1 MNRKLVLLAIIIT
14 ANIVIVNAQIGVGE
28 WRDHLPFV
36 YSIAITQ
43 SPSKVYVASEN
54 GIFSY
59 SKKNQNIEKL
69 TKVNVLSDIG
79 VSSIAYSN
87 ENQVLVVGYSNGN
100 VDLIF
105 ENEVFNLSDIKREM
119 ISGSKSINHILFI
132 DEYAYLSCGFGIVVI
147 NVQKRE
153 VKDTYYI
160 GDLGG
165 NLQVNQLVLS
175 NDFLYAATDEGVF
188 IADYTNTNLV
198 DYSNWQIIT
207 TIPNYTSKFNAIYSD
222 NDKIL
227 VNQSN
232 DFSNDIIYA
241 YSQGTWTSLNS
252 DYGTI
257 REIKNENSTIQ
268 VVSNRNILLY
278 NTEFIFIDS
287 ISRTEIPKL
296 NPFDVIV
303 SNNTFWIADK
313 GKGLVKYNTS
323 NLEEITPNA
332 PYLPDAF
339 SIDIDNNKVL
349 VAAGSLTP
357 TWGNAFINGAA
368 FSFENE
374 RWRTM
379 INYNAK
385 DYVSIKI
392 DPYNTDH
399 FYAGSWGGGL
409 VEYRNNELIE
419 TYKEE
424 NSTLQSTIEG
434 SNYYRIGGLVF
445 DSNNNLWVTNSDV
458 ENPVSVKKS
467 NGNNSIDDWVSYN
480 FDEKIS
486 NIRVGK
492 IIITQNNHKWL
503 VLPSGNGLFAFDNKQ
518 TIDDTSDDLYKKI
531 SIVDENGKI
540 ISNNTYSIAEDLD
553 GPIWVGLDQGIVVY
567 YSPENVFEESNF
579 HAQRIIITIGDATDY
594 LLKTETIKAIAVD
607 GANRKWIGTNN
618 SGVYLVS
625 KDGTEE
631 INHFTEENSPLLS
644 NKINDIGINHETG
657 EVFFATDKGLISY
670 RGSATM
676 GSDEFRDVYVY
687 PNPVRENYYGDITIR
702 GLVSDVNVKITDIS
716 GNIVYE
722 TNANGGQATWDGK
735 NFSGSRVSTGVY
747 LVFCSN
753 EDGSKTH
760 ITKLLI
766 IK

>member
-1 MNRKLVLLAIIIT
+1 MNKKLVILAIIIT
-14 ANIVIVNAQIGVGE
+14 ANITIVNAQIGVGE

-43 SPSKVYVASEN
+43 SPTKVYVASEN
-54 GIFSY
+54 GVFSY

-69 TKVNVLSDIG
+69 TKVNILSDIG

-87 ENQVLVVGYSNGN
+87 ENKVLIVGYSNGN

-119 ISGSKSINHILFI
+119 ISGSKSINHVLFI

-160 GDLGG
+160 GDLGSL
-165 NLQVNQLVLS
+165 LQVNQLVLS
-175 NDFLYAATDEGVF
+175 NNFLYAATNEGVF
-188 IADYTNTNLV
+188 IADYTNPNLV
-198 DYSNWQIIT
+198 DYSNWKIIPA
-207 TIPNYTSKFNAIYSD
+207 IPNYTSKFNAIYINND
-222 NDKIL
+222 NIL

-232 DFSNDIIYA
+232 DSSNDIIYA
-241 YSQGTWTSLNS
+241 YTDGAWTSLNS
-252 DYGTI
+252 DYSTI

-268 VVSNRNILLY
+268 IVSNRNVLSY
-278 NTEFIFIDS
+278 NTDFVFIDS
-287 ISRTEIPKL
+287 ISQTEIPKL
-296 NPFDVIV
+296 NPFDVLI
-303 SNNTFWIADK
+303 SDNIFWIADK
-313 GKGLVKYNTS
+313 GKGLVKYQAGNF
-323 NLEEITPNA
+323 EEMSPNA

-339 SIDIDNNKVL
+339 SIDIDNNKVM

-357 TWGNAFINGAA
+357 AWGNAFLNGAA
-368 FSFENE
+368 FSFEGE

-379 INYNAK
+379 MNYNAK

-392 DPYNTDH
+392 DPYNSDH
-399 FYAGSWGGGL
+399 FYTGSWGGGL
-409 VEYRNNELIE
+409 IEYRNNELVE

-424 NSTLQSTIEG
+424 NSTLQSIIAG
-434 SNYYRIGGLVF
+434 SNYYRIGGLDF
-445 DSNNNLWVTNSDV
+445 DRDNNLWITNSDV
-458 ENPVSVKKS
+458 ENPISVKKN
-467 NGNNSIDDWVSYN
+467 NGEWLSYN

-486 NIRVGK
+486 NIRIGK
-492 IIITQNNHKWL
+492 IIVTQNDHKWV

-518 TIDDTSDDLYKKI
+518 SIDDINDDLYKKL
-531 SIVDENGKI
+531 SIIDENGKI
-540 ISNNTYSIAEDLD
+540 ISNNTYSIAEDLE
-553 GPIWVGLDQGIVVY
+553 GNIWVGLDQGIVVY
-567 YSPENVFEESNF
+567 YYPENVFDDSDF
-579 HAQRIIITIGDATDY
+579 HAQRIIITIGEATDY
-594 LLKTETIKAIAVD
+594 LLKTETITAISVD

-625 KDGTEE
+625 EDGTEE

-687 PNPVRENYYGDITIR
+687 PNPVRENYYGDITVR

-722 TNANGGQATWDGK
+722 TTAEGGQATWNGK

-753 EDGSKTH
+753 EDGSKTY
-760 ITKLLI
+760 ITKLLF